1 MYSTFLNT
9 SIRYGILPLL
19 ALFCSCQQKF
29 ETTDYSAHFSG
40 EIQNPTANYILFFK
54 DNMLLDTIF
63 LDENNHFEKKFDS
76 LSPGLYIYRINPE
89 FQYVYFD
96 KNDSL
101 HLRLNSR
108 DFDHSIIYSGRG
120 SEKNN
125 FLMNLTVK
133 NLVDESTRY
142 ENYDLGVN
150 QFMRFID
157 STHAA
162 RTTYYLRSKAIVDW
176 GPEFDLYAKTKL
188 DLHFYSQKEIYPIAH
203 YVRTKEDIRDQLPTD
218 YYSFRNKVDFNNE
231 KLIRYSSFTK
241 YLAIMLSSISD
252 ESDLDFDS
260 QTKFDKNITKLN
272 VVDTL
277 IRNEKVK
284 NTILDNIALIYLLED
299 QNLNNNDKFFER
311 YFKLSTDTTQHQEI
325 IKIQTAVQNLK
336 YENRLPKV
344 ELVDL
349 EEQAVD
355 FKKLIRKKTLMFVW
369 TKNGLAHANASH
381 KRALELLEKLP
392 DIQVISVCIDG
403 EHDEWRDLVS
413 EYKHPNLIEL
423 RCVDFNDMKDKWIIT
438 KIQRSFILHA
448 DGSIQEAFVNIFDR
462 NMEKLLAL

>member
-1 MYSTFLNT
+1 MCSNILHT
-9 SIRYGILPLL
+9 SIRYGLLPLITL
-19 ALFCSCQQKF
+19 LFSCQKKF
-29 ETTDYSAHFSG
+29 EPTDYSAYFSG
-40 EIQNPTANYILFFK
+40 EIQNPTSNYILFFK
-54 DNMLLDTIF
+54 DNDLLDTIF
-63 LDENNHFEKKFDS
+63 LDENNRFEKKFDS
-76 LSPGLYIYRINPE
+76 LTPGLYIYRINPE

-108 DFDHSIIYSGRG
+108 DFDHSIIFSGRG
-120 SEKNN
+120 AEKNN

-142 ENYDLGVN
+142 ENYDYDVN
-150 QFMRFID
+150 QFTRFID

-162 RTTYYLRSKAIVDW
+162 RTTYYLRSKAVIGWD
-176 GPEFDLYAKTKL
+176 PEFDMYAKTKL

-203 YVRTKEDIRDQLPTD
+203 YVRTKKDIREQLPVD
-218 YYSFRNKVDFNNE
+218 YYAFRNKIDFNNE

-260 QTKFDKNITKLN
+260 ETKFDKNITKLHI
-272 VVDTL
+272 VDTL

-284 NTILDNIALIYLLED
+284 NTVLDNIALIYLLED
-299 QNLNNNDKFFER
+299 QNLNNNDKFFEA
-311 YFKLSTDTTQHQEI
+311 YFKLSTDTTQHREI
-325 IKIQTAVQNLK
+325 VKIQNAVQNLK

-344 ELVDL
+344 DLVDID
-349 EEQAVD
+349 EKSVD
-355 FKKLIRKKTLMFVW
+355 FKKLIHKKTLMFVW
-369 TKNGLAHANASH
+369 TKNGLAHAEASH
-381 KRALELLEKLP
+381 KRALDLLEKRP

-403 EHDEWRDLVS
+403 EHQEWKDLIRP
-413 EYKHPNLIEL
+413 YKHPNLIEL
-423 RCVDFNDMKDKWIIT
+423 RCTDFNDMKDKWIIT
-438 KIQRSFILHA
+438 KIQRSIILNK

-462 NMEKLLAL
+462 NIEKLLE